1 MCLEL
6 IIDIISLFLILGIG
20 LYDVEVGV
28 TRLIWIAILLFWHSR
43 IKAYSLV
50 QIIFDLYV
58 VTVVFIFSS
67 KLITMN
73 VRLVNGIY
81 RVDEYIVA
89 LVVYEFYGHSLIKHW
104 TRRCIFSHLVI
115 FRVAYQGFW
124 ILGVQMFVGINAYIK
139 WFELIVSNHLIHF
152 DELWPFLLLFH
163 FWRLWFRSCRFVNNL
178 FLVCNYWV
186 SVRIVIWWTQL
197 VIKNICELSSSI
209 VRNGSSSDSGRVFE
223 RQCFICSSWCVG
235 TLFSV
240 ISVAVSPIYFLH
252 RLIFLYFSFNYRS
265 IALNKKTQA
274 TLLCLLKFLGLQ
286 LMQTRLVAAIL
297 TGQAVIRI

>member
-67 KLITMN
+67 KLITVML
-73 VRLVNGIY
+73 RLVNGIY

-104 TRRCIFSHLVI
+104 TRCSIFPHLII
-115 FRVAYQGFW
+115 FISSIFLRVAYQGF
-124 ILGVQMFVGINAYIK
+124 
-139 WFELIVSNHLIHF
+139 
-152 DELWPFLLLFH
+152 
-163 FWRLWFRSCRFVNNL
+163 
-178 FLVCNYWV
+178 
-186 SVRIVIWWTQL
+186 
-197 VIKNICELSSSI
+197 
-209 VRNGSSSDSGRVFE
+209 
-223 RQCFICSSWCVG
+223 
-235 TLFSV
+235 
-240 ISVAVSPIYFLH
+240 
-252 RLIFLYFSFNYRS
+252 
-265 IALNKKTQA
+265 
-274 TLLCLLKFLGLQ
+274 
-286 LMQTRLVAAIL
+286 
-297 TGQAVIRI
+297 

>member
-58 VTVVFIFSS
+58 DTVVFSS
-67 KLITMN
+67 QLITVML
-73 VRLVNGIY
+73 RLVNGIY

-104 TRRCIFSHLVI
+104 TRCSIFPHLII
-115 FRVAYQGFW
+115 FISSIFWRVAYQGFW
-124 ILGVQMFVGINAYIK
+124 ILGVHMFVGIDAYIK
-139 WFELIVSNHLIHF
+139 WFELIVSNRLIHF
-152 DELWPFLLLFH
+152 DKLRLFLLLFH
-163 FWRLWFRSCRFVNNL
+163 FWWLWFRSCRFVNNL
-178 FLVCNYWV
+178 FLVCNYWM
-186 SVRIVIWWTQL
+186 SVRIVIWWAQL
-197 VIKNICELSSSI
+197 VIQNICELISSI
-209 VRNGSSSDSGRVFE
+209 ERNGSSSDSGRVFE
-223 RQCFICSSWCVG
+223 RQCFVG

-252 RLIFLYFSFNYRS
+252 HLIFLCFSFNYRS
-265 IALNKKTQA
+265 IALDKKTQA